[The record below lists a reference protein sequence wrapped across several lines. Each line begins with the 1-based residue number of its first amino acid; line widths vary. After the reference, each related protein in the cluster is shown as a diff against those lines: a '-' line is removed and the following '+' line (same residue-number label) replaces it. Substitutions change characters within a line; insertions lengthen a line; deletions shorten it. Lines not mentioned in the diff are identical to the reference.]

1 MKRDPVAVAK
11 VLDESQPVTLE
22 VLAPMVREGYA
33 VTTEALHTI
42 AENFR
47 RLWPR
52 GIRPVLRLGHLFPDS
67 ALEPPAIGHIVS
79 VAVKPGTDG
88 TPKLFAEAVDVP
100 RIIRQALASRLYTR
114 TSAEVTKH
122 FELTDDEQNLRS
134 GCSGPVLTGVTL
146 TGHHLPRC
154 KTL

>member
-47 RLWPR
+47 ALWPR

-67 ALEPPAIGHIVS
+67 
-79 VAVKPGTDG
+79 
-88 TPKLFAEAVDVP
+88 P
-100 RIIRQALASRLYTR
+100 R
-114 TSAEVTKH
+114 
-122 FELTDDEQNLRS
+122 
-134 GCSGPVLTGVTL
+134 
-146 TGHHLPRC
+146 
-154 KTL
+154 